1 METFVEYLIFTIE
14 QYLKNASIEHITID
28 LDVLGKIIKS
38 SNIVKFE
45 YFIPPPVSLKKS
57 NSKAGKTDLR
67 ALVDR
72 EGMKSQSNFNKLGL
86 LTQR

>member
-1 METFVEYLIFTIE
+1 MEIFVDYLTSTIE
-14 QYLKNASIEHITID
+14 QYLKNAAIEQITID

-38 SNIVKFE
+38 RNIVKFE
-45 YFIPPPVSLKKS
+45 YFIPQAVSLKKS
-57 NSKAGKTDLR
+57 HSKAGKTDLR

-86 LTQR
+86 ITQR